1 MSGVEAAGAVSCAAG
16 AGQRVSTLEASF
28 EALYQRHKDAV
39 YRLALRYGAGRSAW
53 AEDVVQDV
61 FVCALDR
68 CGSLGD
74 DELGAWLYRVT
85 TNRCLTRLRR
95 ERVLDAITGLLT
107 GARAT
112 ERRTPERVVGGGEQ
126 LARVERW
133 FEQLPAKEM
142 VAFAMR
148 FHDGRSQVEIA
159 EVMGLSKGYVSKLLA
174 RVDAKLRLV
183 LEADD
188 E

>member
-1 MSGVEAAGAVSCAAG
+1 MSSVEATSAVGCAGAERDV
-16 AGQRVSTLEASF
+16 EASLERGF

-39 YRLALRYGAGRSAW
+39 YRLALRYGAGRAAW

-61 FVCALDR
+61 FVSALVK
-68 CGSLGD
+68 CGSLEPG
-74 DELGAWLYRVT
+74 EVGAWLYRVT

-112 ERRTPERVVGGGEQ
+112 ERRTPERVCGGGEQ

-133 FEQLPAKEM
+133 FDWLPAKEK

-174 RVDAKLRLV
+174 RVDAKLRVV